1 MSAFWRKPIGNE
13 QGATIVMVA
22 VSLAALL
29 AAAAIAIDLGMLL
42 DTRGESQRATD
53 AAALA
58 GASALLD
65 YDAPEDEAKVQ
76 LRAREYASLNT
87 MRGSAIQD
95 AEIVDVELDRTQ
107 ALVRVTV
114 QRPAVETWFANIFG
128 VASVPVGSRS
138 AARAVGSGTAN
149 CLKPFAVPDHA
160 YSPATYGELRLVVD
174 SRDDEYVLVGF
185 GGGPP
190 GGGNFHDDIRL
201 PCNDRTARISL
212 ADPWLWA
219 KPSGGLPPG
228 QVRNPFNDLYDSDPG
243 LFYDESD
250 GKFYRTVSGV
260 VVEEPNWR
268 ASPRVGNVAVLDHS
282 TIVYDPT
289 GAYMVR
295 IVDFVAVFFEGPPQQ
310 CGGTNAYC
318 RNASNTWVYGR
329 FFPAIGEAD
338 NCFVTDTCGPNLFR
352 LRLVE

>member
-1 MSAFWRKPIGNE
+1 
-13 QGATIVMVA
+13 VHV
-22 VSLAALL
+22 
-29 AAAAIAIDLGMLL
+29 
-42 DTRGESQRATD
+42 QR
-53 AAALA
+53 
-58 GASALLD
+58 
-65 YDAPEDEAKVQ
+65 
-76 LRAREYASLNT
+76 RAREYARRNT
-87 MRGSAIQD
+87 MRGSAIQE

-128 VASVPVGSRS
+128 IAAVPVGSRS

-149 CLKPFAVPDHA
+149 CLKPFAVPDNA
-160 YSPATYGELRLVVD
+160 YAPATYGERRLVVD
-174 SRDDEYVLVGF
+174 SRNDEYVLVGF

-190 GGGNFHDDIRL
+190 GGGNFQNDIRL

-219 KPSGGLPPG
+219 KPSGGIPPG
-228 QVRNPFNDLYDSDPG
+228 QVRNPFNDLYDSDPA

-250 GKFYRTVSGV
+250 GKFYRTVAGV
-260 VVEEPNWR
+260 TVEEPNWR

-282 TIVYDPT
+282 TIVYNPT
-289 GAYMVR
+289 GAYRVR
-295 IVDFVAVFFEGPPQQ
+295 IVDFVAVFFEDPSQQ

-318 RNASNTWVYGR
+318 RDASNTWVWGR
-329 FFPAIGEAD
+329 FFPAIGAAD
-338 NCFVTDTCGPNLFR
+338 NCFVTGTCGPNLFR